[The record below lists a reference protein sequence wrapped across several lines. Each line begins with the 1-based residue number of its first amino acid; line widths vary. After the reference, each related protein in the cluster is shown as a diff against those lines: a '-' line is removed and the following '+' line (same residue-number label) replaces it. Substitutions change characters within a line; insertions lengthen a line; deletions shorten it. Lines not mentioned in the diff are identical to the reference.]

1 MLNLVVTFKTLL
13 KSIDQ
18 FFSDYNY
25 NKSKKIYLSKRPRR
39 LLAYGDRLPTRDSL
53 YDRTN

>member
-1 MLNLVVTFKTLL
+1 MLNLVDPLKTLL
-13 KSIDQ
+13 MSIYQ

-25 NKSKKIYLSKRPRR
+25 NKSKKIYLSKRPQR
-39 LLAYGDRLPTRDSL
+39 LRTHGQRLPL

>member
-1 MLNLVVTFKTLL
+1 MLNFVDPLKTLL
-13 KSIDQ
+13 NSIYQ

-39 LLAYGDRLPTRDSL
+39 LMAYGERLPTRDSL

>member
-1 MLNLVVTFKTLL
+1 MLNLVDPLKTLL
-13 KSIDQ
+13 KSIYQ

-39 LLAYGDRLPTRDSL
+39 FLEYVERLPTRDSL

>member
-1 MLNLVVTFKTLL
+1 MLNLVDPLKTLL
-13 KSIDQ
+13 KSIYQ

-25 NKSKKIYLSKRPRR
+25 NKSKKIYLSKRPQR
-39 LLAYGDRLPTRDSL
+39 LGTHGERLHTRDSL